1 MINNFSHN
9 SKVITQAAI
18 IMSYRRLPVYILA
31 DCSGSM
37 AGDPIESVK
46 AGISALH
53 SELMNDPSAV
63 ESAYLSVITFDS
75 NARQLAPLAELASF
89 NPPNLTASGTTSLG
103 AALKLLIQCIQ
114 TEVQQNSGEVKG
126 DWKPLVFLL
135 TDGAPTDKWQQFAD
149 ELKAKRPGNVIAVAC
164 GDGADTSLLKMIT
177 DTVLEMKNISPSDF
191 SAFFKWVT
199 QSIKQTSQKCGA
211 SPNAAAGGVALP
223 PPPPGIVIV
232 P

>member
-1 MINNFSHN
+1 
-9 SKVITQAAI
+9 
-18 IMSYRRLPVYILA
+18 MSYRRLPVYILA

-37 AGDPIESVK
+37 SGDPIESVK

-63 ESAYLSVITFDS
+63 ESAFLSVITFDS
-75 NARQLAPLAELASF
+75 NARQAVPLTELASF
-89 NPPNLTASGTTSLG
+89 VPPDLNATGTTALG
-103 AALKLLIQCIQ
+103 AALKLLINCLHN
-114 TEVQQNSGEVKG
+114 EVKQNSGEVKG

-135 TDGAPTDKWQQFAD
+135 TDGAPTDKWQQYAD
-149 ELKAKRPGNVIAVAC
+149 DLKAKRPGNIIAVAC
-164 GDGADTSLLKMIT
+164 GDGADTSLLKTIT
-177 DTVLEMKNISPSDF
+177 DTVLEMKNMSPSDF

-211 SPNAAAGGVALP
+211 SPDSAAGGVALP

>member
-1 MINNFSHN
+1 
-9 SKVITQAAI
+9 
-18 IMSYRRLPVYILA
+18 MSYRRLPVYILA

-37 AGDPIESVK
+37 SGDPIESVK

-53 SELMNDPSAV
+53 SSLMDDPSAV
-63 ESAYLSVITFDS
+63 ESAFLSVITFDS

-89 NPPNLTASGTTSLG
+89 NPPNLVASGTTSLG
-103 AALKLLIQCIQ
+103 AALKLLIDCLQ

-135 TDGAPTDKWQQFAD
+135 TDGAPTDSWQQYAD
-149 ELKAKRPGNVIAVAC
+149 ELKAKRPGNIIAVAC
-164 GDGADTSLLKMIT
+164 GDGADTALLKSIT
-177 DTVLEMKNISPSDF
+177 DTVLEMKNMSPSDF

-199 QSIKQTSQKCGA
+199 QSIKQTTLKCGA
-211 SPNAAAGGVALP
+211 SPDAAAAGIALP

>member
-1 MINNFSHN
+1 
-9 SKVITQAAI
+9 
-18 IMSYRRLPVYILA
+18 MSYRRLPVYILA

-37 AGDPIESVK
+37 SGDPIESVK

-63 ESAYLSVITFDS
+63 ESAFLSVITFDS

-89 NPPNLTASGTTSLG
+89 NPPNLVASGTTALG
-103 AALKLLIQCIQ
+103 AALKLLIDCLQ

-135 TDGAPTDKWQQFAD
+135 TDGAPTDNWQQFAD
-149 ELKAKRPGNVIAVAC
+149 ELKAKRPGNIIAVAC
-164 GDGADTSLLKMIT
+164 GDGADTALLKSIT
-177 DTVLEMKNISPSDF
+177 DTVLEMKNMSPSDF

-211 SPNAAAGGVALP
+211 SPAAAAGGIALP

>member
-1 MINNFSHN
+1 
-9 SKVITQAAI
+9 
-18 IMSYRRLPVYILA
+18 MSYRRLPVYILA

-63 ESAYLSVITFDS
+63 ESAFLSVISFDS
-75 NARQLAPLAELASF
+75 NARQVVPLTELASF
-89 NPPNLTASGTTSLG
+89 TPPNLTSSGTTALG
-103 AALKLLIQCIQ
+103 AALKLLIDCLH
-114 TEVQQNSGEVKG
+114 TEVKQNSGEVKG

-135 TDGAPTDKWQQFAD
+135 TDGAPTDNWQQYAD
-149 ELKAKRPGNVIAVAC
+149 ELKSKRPGNIIAVAC
-164 GDGADTSLLKMIT
+164 GDGADTSMLKSIT
-177 DTVLEMKNISPSDF
+177 DTVLEMKNMSPSDF

-199 QSIKQTSQKCGA
+199 QSIKQTSEKCGSA
-211 SPNAAAGGVALP
+211 PGAAAGGIALP

>member
-1 MINNFSHN
+1 
-9 SKVITQAAI
+9 
-18 IMSYRRLPVYILA
+18 MS
-31 DCSGSM
+31 
-37 AGDPIESVK
+37 GDPIESVK

-63 ESAYLSVITFDS
+63 ESAFLSVITFDS

-89 NPPNLTASGTTSLG
+89 NPPNLVASGTTALG
-103 AALKLLIQCIQ
+103 AALKLLIDCLQ

-135 TDGAPTDKWQQFAD
+135 TDGAPTDNWQQFAD
-149 ELKAKRPGNVIAVAC
+149 ELKAKRPGNIIAVAC
-164 GDGADTSLLKMIT
+164 GDGADTALLKSIT
-177 DTVLEMKNISPSDF
+177 DTVLEMKNMSPSDF

-211 SPNAAAGGVALP
+211 SPAAAAGGIALP

>member
-1 MINNFSHN
+1 
-9 SKVITQAAI
+9 
-18 IMSYRRLPVYILA
+18 MSYRRLPVYILA

-37 AGDPIESVK
+37 SGDPIESVK

-63 ESAYLSVITFDS
+63 ESAFLSVITFDS
-75 NARQLAPLAELASF
+75 NARQAVPLTELASF
-89 NPPNLTASGTTSLG
+89 TPPDLNASGTTSLG
-103 AALKLLIQCIQ
+103 AALKVLIDCLQ
-114 TEVQQNSGEVKG
+114 TEVKQNSGEVKG

-135 TDGAPTDKWQQFAD
+135 TDGAPTDNWQQYAD
-149 ELKAKRPGNVIAVAC
+149 DLKAKRPGNIIAVAC
-164 GDGADTSLLKMIT
+164 GDGADSSLLKSIT
-177 DTVLEMKNISPSDF
+177 DTVLEMKNMSPSDF

-211 SPNAAAGGVALP
+211 SPDAASAGVALP

>member
-1 MINNFSHN
+1 
-9 SKVITQAAI
+9 
-18 IMSYRRLPVYILA
+18 MSYRRLPVYILA

-37 AGDPIESVK
+37 SGDPIESVK

-63 ESAYLSVITFDS
+63 ESAFLSVITFDS
-75 NARQLAPLAELASF
+75 SARQTVPLTELASF
-89 NPPNLTASGTTSLG
+89 VPPDLNATGTTALG
-103 AALKLLIQCIQ
+103 AALKLLIDCLQ
-114 TEVQQNSGEVKG
+114 TEVKQNSGEVKG

-135 TDGAPTDKWQQFAD
+135 TDGAPTDNWQQYAD
-149 ELKAKRPGNVIAVAC
+149 DLKAKRPGNIIAVAC
-164 GDGADTSLLKMIT
+164 GDGADTSLLKSIT
-177 DTVLEMKNISPSDF
+177 DTVLEMKNMSPSDF

-211 SPNAAAGGVALP
+211 SPDAASGGVALP